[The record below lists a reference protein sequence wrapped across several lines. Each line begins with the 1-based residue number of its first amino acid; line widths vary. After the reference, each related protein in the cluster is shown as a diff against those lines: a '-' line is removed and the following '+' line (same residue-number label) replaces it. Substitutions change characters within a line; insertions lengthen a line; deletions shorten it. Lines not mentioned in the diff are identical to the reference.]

1 MAKTKK
7 PRELPD
13 VEENDPLWQIKRAGQ
28 ARCREQVRNGE
39 RTQESC
45 FLFPRE
51 VIKAS
56 KIKYRD

>member
-7 PRELPD
+7 PYEIPNI
-13 VEENDPLWQIKRAGQ
+13 EEDDPLWKIKRAGQ

-45 FLFPRE
+45 FLIPRE
-51 VIKAS
+51 IVKAS
-56 KIKYRD
+56 KIRFRD

>member
-7 PRELPD
+7 PHELPD
-13 VEENDPLWQIKRAGQ
+13 VEEDNPLWQIKRAGQ

-45 FLFPRE
+45 FLIPRD
-51 VIKAS
+51 VAKTS
-56 KIKYRD
+56 KVKYRF